1 MLISAQLDEESRSLR
16 RLSNYIPGNLRA
28 PVLQLRTAPHRNDND
43 LNKARSFLARNLTLV
58 KAAAGTAVWPL
69 RSKGVLLALVTAH
82 YRHDRFGL
90 RSFTTQSLKYK
101 LIRL

>member
-43 LNKARSFLARNLTLV
+43 LNKARSFLARNLTPV
-58 KAAAGTAVWPL
+58 TAADKARSGLAVWRSLL
-69 RSKGVLLALVTAH
+69 RVLLTLVRR
-82 YRHDRFGL
+82 RHHHDCL
-90 RSFTTQSLKYK
+90 REIESHRS
-101 LIRL
+101 